1 MTSYFSPGASH
12 GSSPASSPLSPPSQR
27 STALSNRLTSVLSA
41 SYADSDIRDALETLS
56 IRGIHNTAETRRQLR
71 LDVQKEV
78 VDCNAE
84 IVRDFGKVAEVRPM
98 PDPHWSTQEANARWL
113 QQQLRRIGG
122 VITTLNQTCD
132 EMRKHISLAKQDT
145 TPVLEE
151 ATALVAQKKE
161 TETRQQLLDA
171 FSKHFMVPE
180 EDLMALRSAEEPID
194 DVFFDRLAR
203 VKQVHHDCEHL
214 LGGENQRLGLE
225 VMELSTRHL
234 NSAYQKLY
242 RWIQKEFQSLN
253 LEDPRISSS
262 IRRALRVL
270 AERPSLF
277 HSCLDFFAEA
287 RDYVLSDAFHY
298 ALTDA
303 MSSANGAG
311 AGGDRSVKPIEFS
324 AHDPLRYIGDML
336 AWVHSATVSER
347 EALEALFVAD
357 GEELARG
364 IQAGLSSEPWSRI
377 DEEEEVVFDG
387 HKALS
392 DLVNRD
398 LTGVSRSLRQRIELV
413 IQGHDDPVT
422 CYKVVNLLSFYRTT
436 FAKLV
441 GLRSHLV
448 DLMQILEKF
457 TLSHFETLMRD
468 QVGALSND
476 HAALTPPEDLSPP
489 EFLLDALEGL
499 VSLMKTHEASV
510 GPEEPSTES
519 GNENRFTP
527 VLRAASDPFLSLAR
541 SSSDELGDPTAQTIY
556 RTNILLAARATIS
569 PFAFASST
577 HIAPLSTALSTLRTN
592 LLDVQHQFLLETSGL
607 QALLEALEPFSK
619 AARDI
624 ESDTE
629 TGDDKPE
636 KSDQQKPHL
645 ADLANLPAFQPD
657 SLVTSS
663 QQLDDFLPSALMD
676 AADHLKRVQSA
687 SLVQSVT
694 EDAVEAFCRDFE
706 FVEGMIIAA
715 DEARG
720 MTQVSLG
727 TGGSVFSGR
736 SGRSTRKEADGKD
749 GDEGEDEQEDQWGL
763 RSLFPRTT
771 GEIRVLLS

>member
-1 MTSYFSPGASH
+1 MTSYFPAVASN
-12 GSSPASSPLSPPSQR
+12 GSSPASSPLSPPASQR

-78 VDCNAE
+78 VDSNAE
-84 IVRDFGKVAEVRPM
+84 IVRDFGKVAE
-98 PDPHWSTQEANARWL
+98 QL
-113 QQQLRRIGG
+113 QRIGS
-122 VITTLNQTCD
+122 VISTLNQTCD
-132 EMRKHISLAKQDT
+132 EMRRHIGQAKQDT

-151 ATALVAQKKE
+151 ATALMTQKKD
-161 TETRQQLLDA
+161 TETKQRLLDA
-171 FSKHFMVPE
+171 FSKHFLVPE
-180 EDLMALRSAEEPID
+180 EDLMSLTAAEEPINER
-194 DVFFDRLAR
+194 FFDILAR

-225 VMELSTRHL
+225 VMELCTRNL

-303 MSSANGAG
+303 ISGSSGA
-311 AGGDRSVKPIEFS
+311 ATGGDRTVKPIEFS

-336 AWVHSATVSER
+336 AWVHSTTVSER

-364 IQAGLSSEPWSRI
+364 IQAGLNSEPWSRI
-377 DEEEEVVFDG
+377 DEEEEVAFDG
-387 HKALS
+387 RKALS

-398 LTGVSRSLRQRIELV
+398 LTGVSRSLRQRVELI
-413 IQGHDDPVT
+413 IQGHDDPIT

-436 FAKLV
+436 FTKLV
-441 GLRSHLV
+441 GSQSSLV
-448 DLMQILEKF
+448 DLMQTLGKF
-457 TLSHFETLMRD
+457 TLGQFETLMRD
-468 QVGALSND
+468 QASTLSSDHLAL
-476 HAALTPPEDLSPP
+476 APPEDLSPP
-489 EFLLDALEGL
+489 EFLLDSLEGL
-499 VSLMKTHEASV
+499 VSLMKTYDGSV
-510 GPEEPSTES
+510 GAENPSCDS
-519 GNENRFTP
+519 NGDNPFTP
-527 VLRAASDPFLSLAR
+527 VMRAAFDPFLTLAR
-541 SSSDELGDPTAQTIY
+541 SSSDELEDTTAQAIY
-556 RTNILLAARATIS
+556 RTNILLAARATVV
-569 PFAFASST
+569 PFSFANAT
-577 HIAPLSTALSTLRTN
+577 HNAPLSMALSTLQTN
-592 LLDVQHQFLLETSGL
+592 LLDIQHQFLLESSGL
-607 QALLEALEPFSK
+607 EVLLDALEPFSK
-619 AARDI
+619 TNKENGSEA
-624 ESDTE
+624 ETE
-629 TGDDKPE
+629 NGKAETAE
-636 KSDQQKPHL
+636 QQKRSL
-645 ADLANLPAFQPD
+645 ADLATLPAFQPK
-657 SLVTSS
+657 SLITSS
-663 QQLDDFLPSALMD
+663 QKLDDFLPSALMD
-676 AADHLKRVQSA
+676 ATDNLKRVQSA

-720 MTQVSLG
+720 VTQISLAS
-727 TGGSVFSGR
+727 GGSVISGR
-736 SGRSTRKEADGKD
+736 SGRSTQRPETGAKD
-749 GDEGEDEQEDQWGL
+749 GDEGDSKEEQWSL

>member
-1 MTSYFSPGASH
+1 MTSYFSGH
-12 GSSPASSPLSPPSQR
+12 GPNNGGSPASSPLSPPNQR
-27 STALSNRLTSVLSA
+27 SSALSNRLTSVLSA

-78 VDCNAE
+78 VDSNAE
-84 IVRDFGKVAEVRPM
+84 IVRDFGKVAEVSSYRAVLNQAWKTNVSPL
-98 PDPHWSTQEANARWL
+98 L
-113 QQQLRRIGG
+113 QQLKRIGS

-151 ATALVAQKKE
+151 AAALMAQKKD
-161 TETRQQLLDA
+161 TETKQRLLVA
-171 FSKHFMVPE
+171 FEKHFLVPE
-180 EDLMALRSAEEPID
+180 EELMVLNSAEEPVD
-194 DVFFDRLAR
+194 DQFFDILAR

-225 VMELSTRHL
+225 LMELSTRHL

-242 RWIQKEFQSLN
+242 KWIQKEFQSLN

-287 RDYVLSDAFHY
+287 RDYVLADAFHY

-303 MSSANGAG
+303 ISGANGPSA
-311 AGGDRSVKPIEFS
+311 GDRSVKPIEFS

-336 AWVHSATVSER
+336 AWVHSTTVSER

-364 IQAGLSSEPWSRI
+364 IQAGLNSEPWSRI
-377 DEEEEVVFDG
+377 DEDQEVTFDG

-398 LTGVSRSLRQRIELV
+398 LIGVSRSLRQRVELV

-436 FAKLV
+436 FIKLV
-441 GLRSHLV
+441 GPKAQLV
-448 DLMQILEKF
+448 DLMQSLEKF
-457 TLSHFETLMRD
+457 TLGHFENLMREE
-468 QVGALSND
+468 VSTLSND
-476 HAALTPPEDLSPP
+476 QLALAPPQDLSPP

-510 GPEEPSTES
+510 RPDEESDTDS
-519 GNENRFTP
+519 ENKFTP
-527 VLRAASDPFLSLAR
+527 VLRAAFDPYLTLAR
-541 SSSDELGDPTAQTIY
+541 SSSEEIDDPTEQTIY
-556 RTNILLAARATIS
+556 RTNILLAARATVS
-569 PFAFASST
+569 PFGFASIT
-577 HIAPLSTALSTLRTN
+577 HMNPLSTAISTLRTN
-592 LLDVQHQFLLETSGL
+592 LLDIQHQFLLDNSGL
-607 QALLEALEPFSK
+607 QTLLDALEPFSK
-619 AARDI
+619 SGRDS
-624 ESDTE
+624 EQDSE
-629 TGDDKPE
+629 NEEKPE
-636 KSDQQKPHL
+636 QKLHL
-645 ADLANLPAFQPD
+645 ADLTTLSAFQPEA
-657 SLVTSS
+657 LVASS

-687 SLVQSVT
+687 SLIQSVT

-727 TGGSVFSGR
+727 TGGSVISGR
-736 SGRSTRKEADGKD
+736 SGRSTRKTTGEN
-749 GDEGEDEQEDQWGL
+749 DEEEKEDQWSL

>member
-1 MTSYFSPGASH
+1 MTSYFPGH
-12 GSSPASSPLSPPSQR
+12 GPNSGGSPALSPLSPPTQR
-27 STALSNRLTSVLSA
+27 SSALSNRLTSVLSA

-78 VDCNAE
+78 VDSNAE
-84 IVRDFGKVAEVRPM
+84 IVRDFGKVAE
-98 PDPHWSTQEANARWL
+98 
-113 QQQLRRIGG
+113 QLKRIGS

-151 ATALVAQKKE
+151 AAALMAQKKD
-161 TETRQQLLDA
+161 TETKQRLLVA
-171 FSKHFMVPE
+171 FEKHFLVPE
-180 EDLMALRSAEEPID
+180 EDLMVLNSAEDPVD
-194 DVFFDRLAR
+194 DRFFDILAR

-225 VMELSTRHL
+225 LMELSTRHL

-242 RWIQKEFQSLN
+242 KWIQKEFQSLN

-287 RDYVLSDAFHY
+287 RDYVLADAFHY

-303 MSSANGAG
+303 ITGANGPSA
-311 AGGDRSVKPIEFS
+311 GDRSVKPIEFS

-336 AWVHSATVSER
+336 AWVHSTTVSER

-364 IQAGLSSEPWSRI
+364 IQAGLNSEPWSRI
-377 DEEEEVVFDG
+377 DEDQEVTFDG

-398 LTGVSRSLRQRIELV
+398 LIGVSRSLRQRVELV

-436 FAKLV
+436 FTKLV
-441 GLRSHLV
+441 GPKAQLV
-448 DLMQILEKF
+448 DLMQSLEKF
-457 TLSHFETLMRD
+457 TLGHFENLMREE
-468 QVGALSND
+468 VSTLSND
-476 HAALTPPEDLSPP
+476 QLALAPPQDLSPP

-510 GPEEPSTES
+510 RPDEECDTDS
-519 GNENRFTP
+519 ENKFTP
-527 VLRAASDPFLSLAR
+527 VLRAAFDPYLTLAR
-541 SSSDELGDPTAQTIY
+541 SSSEEIDDPTAQTIY
-556 RTNILLAARATIS
+556 RTNILLAARATVS
-569 PFAFASST
+569 PFEFASIT
-577 HIAPLSTALSTLRTN
+577 HMNPLSNAISTLRTN
-592 LLDVQHQFLLETSGL
+592 LLDIQHQYLLDNSGL
-607 QALLEALEPFSK
+607 QTLLDALEPFSK
-619 AARDI
+619 SGRDS
-624 ESDTE
+624 ERDSE
-629 TGDDKPE
+629 NEEKPE
-636 KSDQQKPHL
+636 QKLHL
-645 ADLANLPAFQPD
+645 ADLTTLPAFQPEA
-657 SLVTSS
+657 LVASS

-687 SLVQSVT
+687 SLIQSVT

-727 TGGSVFSGR
+727 TGGSVISGR
-736 SGRSTRKEADGKD
+736 SGRSTRKTT
-749 GDEGEDEQEDQWGL
+749 GEDDEEEKEDQWSL

>member
-1 MTSYFSPGASH
+1 MTSYFSPGA
-12 GSSPASSPLSPPSQR
+12 GNGLSPAQSPLSPPTQR
-27 STALSNRLTSVLSA
+27 SSALSNRLTSVLSA

-56 IRGIHNTAETRRQLR
+56 AQGIHNSAETRRQLR

-78 VDCNAE
+78 VDCNGE
-84 IVRDFGKVAEVRPM
+84 IVRDFGKVAE
-98 PDPHWSTQEANARWL
+98 
-113 QQQLRRIGG
+113 QLRRIGG
-122 VITTLNQTCD
+122 VITALNQTCD

-145 TPVLEE
+145 APVLEE
-151 ATALVAQKKE
+151 ATALMAQKKDAE
-161 TETRQQLLDA
+161 TKQQLLDA
-171 FSKHFMVPE
+171 FSKHFLVPE
-180 EDLMALRSAEEPID
+180 EDVTYLTSAEEPID
-194 DVFFDRLAR
+194 ERFFDILAR

-303 MSSANGAG
+303 MSGGPGAG
-311 AGGDRSVKPIEFS
+311 AGGDPSVKPIEFS
-324 AHDPLRYIGDML
+324 AHDPLRYVGDML
-336 AWVHSATVSER
+336 AWVHSTTVSER

-364 IQAGLSSEPWSRI
+364 IQAGLSSEPWARI

-387 HKALS
+387 RKALS

-398 LTGVSRSLRQRIELV
+398 LTGVSRSLRQRVELV

-422 CYKVVNLLSFYRTT
+422 CYKVINLLSFYRTT
-436 FAKLV
+436 FSKLV
-441 GLRSHLV
+441 GAQSHLV
-448 DLMQILEKF
+448 DLMQTLERF
-457 TLSHFETLMRD
+457 TFGHFVTLMRD
-468 QVGALSND
+468 QVVALSTEQN
-476 HAALTPPEDLSPP
+476 AMIPPGDLSPP
-489 EFLLDALEGL
+489 EFLLDVLEEL

-510 GPEEPSTES
+510 DPEEPTD

-527 VLRAASDPFLSLAR
+527 VLRAAFDPFLTLAR
-541 SSSDELGDPTAQTIY
+541 SSSDELKDATEQTIY
-556 RTNILLAARATIS
+556 RTNILLAAHATIS
-569 PFAFASST
+569 
-577 HIAPLSTALSTLRTN
+577 
-592 LLDVQHQFLLETSGL
+592 LLDVQHEFLLETSGL
-607 QALLEALEPFSK
+607 QVLLDALEPFSK
-619 AARDI
+619 TGKDGD
-624 ESDTE
+624 SDTE
-629 TGDDKPE
+629 TE
-636 KSDQQKPHL
+636 KTEQQKPQL

-676 AADHLKRVQSA
+676 ATEHLKRVQSA
-687 SLVQSVT
+687 SLVQRVT
-694 EDAVEAFCRDFE
+694 EDAIEAFCRDFE

-720 MTQVSLG
+720 MTQVTLG
-727 TGGSVFSGR
+727 TGGSMISGR
-736 SGRSTRKEADGKD
+736 SGKSARKNEV
-749 GDEGEDEQEDQWGL
+749 ENNEEEEEEDEKEDQWSL
-763 RSLFPRTT
+763 RTLFPRTT

>member
-1 MTSYFSPGASH
+1 MTSYFSPGA
-12 GSSPASSPLSPPSQR
+12 GNGLSPAQSPLSPPTQR
-27 STALSNRLTSVLSA
+27 SSALSNRLTSVLSA

-56 IRGIHNTAETRRQLR
+56 AQGIHNSAETRRQLR

-78 VDCNAE
+78 VDCNGE
-84 IVRDFGKVAEVRPM
+84 IVRDFGKVAE
-98 PDPHWSTQEANARWL
+98 
-113 QQQLRRIGG
+113 QLRRIGG
-122 VITTLNQTCD
+122 VITALNQTCD

-145 TPVLEE
+145 APVLEE
-151 ATALVAQKKE
+151 ATALMAQKKDAE
-161 TETRQQLLDA
+161 TKQQLLDA
-171 FSKHFMVPE
+171 FSKHFLVPE
-180 EDLMALRSAEEPID
+180 EDVTYLTSAEEPID
-194 DVFFDRLAR
+194 ERFFDILAR

-303 MSSANGAG
+303 MSGGPGAG
-311 AGGDRSVKPIEFS
+311 AGGDPSVKPIEFS
-324 AHDPLRYIGDML
+324 AHDPLRYVGDML
-336 AWVHSATVSER
+336 AWVHSTTVSER

-364 IQAGLSSEPWSRI
+364 IQAGLSSEPWARI

-387 HKALS
+387 RKALS

-398 LTGVSRSLRQRIELV
+398 LTGVSRSLRQRVELV

-422 CYKVVNLLSFYRTT
+422 CYKVINLLSFYRTT
-436 FAKLV
+436 FSKLV
-441 GLRSHLV
+441 GAQSHLV
-448 DLMQILEKF
+448 DLMQTLERF
-457 TLSHFETLMRD
+457 TFGHFETLMRD
-468 QVGALSND
+468 QVVALSTEQN
-476 HAALTPPEDLSPP
+476 AMIPPGDLSPP
-489 EFLLDALEGL
+489 EFLLDVLEEL

-510 GPEEPSTES
+510 DPEEPTD

-527 VLRAASDPFLSLAR
+527 VLRAAFDPFLTLAR
-541 SSSDELGDPTAQTIY
+541 SSSDELKDATEQTIY
-556 RTNILLAARATIS
+556 PKLTT
-569 PFAFASST
+569 P
-577 HIAPLSTALSTLRTN
+577 PLTTALSSLRTS
-592 LLDVQHQFLLETSGL
+592 LLDVQHEFLLETSGL
-607 QALLEALEPFSK
+607 QVLLDALEPFSK
-619 AARDI
+619 TGKDGD
-624 ESDTE
+624 SDTE
-629 TGDDKPE
+629 TE
-636 KSDQQKPHL
+636 KTEQQKPQL

-676 AADHLKRVQSA
+676 ATEHLKRVQSA
-687 SLVQSVT
+687 SLVQRVT
-694 EDAVEAFCRDFE
+694 EDAIEAFCRDFE

-720 MTQVSLG
+720 MTQVTLG
-727 TGGSVFSGR
+727 TGGSMISGR
-736 SGRSTRKEADGKD
+736 SGKSARKNEV
-749 GDEGEDEQEDQWGL
+749 ENNEEEEEEDEKEDQWSL
-763 RSLFPRTT
+763 RTLFPRTT